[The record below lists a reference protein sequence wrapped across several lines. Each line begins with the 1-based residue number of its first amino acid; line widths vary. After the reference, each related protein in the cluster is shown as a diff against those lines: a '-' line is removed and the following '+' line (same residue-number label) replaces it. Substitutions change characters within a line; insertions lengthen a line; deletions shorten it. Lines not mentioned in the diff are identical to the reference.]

1 MSDKQCFDSHENK
14 RGDETT
20 VTFSGDQKSHSVSPE
35 SYLKTKV
42 VYFAVSS
49 VVFEWGTKSA

>member
-1 MSDKQCFDSHENK
+1 MSDKQCFDSHKNK

-49 VVFEWGTKSA
+49 VVF